1 MTAVTAPL
9 DVTTVTVLQVEIP
22 STVSSVSIYPTPD
35 DSSVPGSVI
44 SFGSTDIEPS
54 TQSTGLPSSLPQ
66 IKTSTSSQAL
76 YPYNNSTRT
85 ASAQTST
92 ITVPPRGHCTGCA
105 IAALNPVTTSYL
117 SNLFGNWTSL
127 VVTETVVTEFITYVH
142 NSTVDTVVTEVKTV
156 NQTKTVADWITDTA
170 AEFNVYLPT
179 PGLDLTLDVGPTYVI
194 YTRLYG
200 GPDVEVTSTARNN
213 ATDSNLLP
221 TQVTCKPHVSRLQG
235 FIPTGTADWNFFIQ
249 TFANGSTLQPNTYN
263 SPVPVPTKLKS
274 FLAQDPD
281 VQVHFQGADIATCSE
296 AGSEFLVGDPSRTLF
311 APPPPP
317 PSAPAATPEKPTATA
332 THPAAT
338 SFTFAPPVFSSI
350 PGTNTFLSTTFLS
363 TSKYITK
370 QGCLRCDTNAH
381 DRPEAPNTDTDNI
394 NGNAVPSKGPD
405 PKTDDTPK
413 GNGNTQIQPQNTQ
426 VQPQNT
432 PVAPNPGVKV
442 TQSIPDFISSVISDN
457 PDLTRRPE
465 QPTAPVQ
472 TITIG
477 DSVVTVQPQPTD
489 QGQGQPGRPSNA
501 PTMVIIGTQTVTVGQ
516 TTTINGVPVV
526 VPTAGGGST
535 IIVGDKTIGITPDIT
550 PAPMPVLTVG
560 HNTITANPQGQF
572 VVGTQTLQ
580 RGGPI
585 VVIEGHTLTL
595 GPNGKIAIW
604 NSDTQTLATMVGGQ
618 PAVTFGGHQVTAQI
632 VGGTTQFV
640 LGDKTL
646 APGGSAVTIDGTTF
660 SLPPG
665 SQGTSIVING
675 ATQRLSPGLPVLTL
689 NNSPVTAAVED
700 GTTAFVLAPG
710 QTLIPGGSLVV
721 DGTTYSLPPSG
732 GASTILING
741 VTSLLN
747 PSPLPVLPFG
757 VDHVTGTMTQGTTA
771 FIFGP
776 DMTLTPGGVVTVS
789 GTTISYPASASGSV
803 VVINGVTSTLGS
815 GSGIGTITVAP
826 PIVVEGKTLTASVR
840 DGTTEYVLN
849 AGTTLLPGGQVIV
862 SGTTYSLAPGG
873 TAVVVDG
880 KTSLLSSEPASNSAG
895 ATTST
900 TSERGAGD
908 FIASGIG
915 ETSKSRGGA
924 SWAHGGVDKWME
936 SLVMG
941 LAGWLLWLL

>member
-1 MTAVTAPL
+1 
-9 DVTTVTVLQVEIP
+9 
-22 STVSSVSIYPTPD
+22 
-35 DSSVPGSVI
+35 
-44 SFGSTDIEPS
+44 
-54 TQSTGLPSSLPQ
+54 
-66 IKTSTSSQAL
+66 
-76 YPYNNSTRT
+76 
-85 ASAQTST
+85 
-92 ITVPPRGHCTGCA
+92 
-105 IAALNPVTTSYL
+105 VTTSYL

-127 VVTETVVTEFITYVH
+127 VVTETVVTEFITYIN
-142 NSTVDTVVTEVKTV
+142 NSTVDAVVTEVKTV
-156 NQTKTVADWITDTA
+156 NQTKTVAGWITDTK

-194 YTRLYG
+194 YTSLYG
-200 GPDVEVTSTARNN
+200 GPDVEVTSTAQNN
-213 ATDSNLLP
+213 ATDGNLLP
-221 TQVTCKPHVSRLQG
+221 TQGTCKPHVSRLQG

-249 TFANGSTLQPNTYN
+249 TFANGSTPKPNIYN
-263 SPVPVPTKLKS
+263 SPVAVPTKLKS
-274 FLAQDPD
+274 FLAQDQD
-281 VQVHFQGADIATCSE
+281 LQVYFQGADIATCSE

-311 APPPPP
+311 EPPPAP

-332 THPAAT
+332 TRPATT
-338 SFTFAPPVFSSI
+338 SFTFAPPAFSSI
-350 PGTNTFLSTTFLS
+350 PGTNTFLSTTFVS

-370 QGCLRCDTNAH
+370 LGCLRCDTNAH
-381 DRPEAPNTDTDNI
+381 DRPEAPNTNTDNI
-394 NGNAVPSKGPD
+394 NGDPAPSKGPD
-405 PKTDDTPK
+405 PKTDDTPQS
-413 GNGNTQIQPQNTQ
+413 NGNTQG
-426 VQPQNT
+426 QPQNT
-432 PVAPNPGVKV
+432 PVVPNPGVKV

-465 QPTAPVQ
+465 QPTAPPQ

-477 DSVVTVQPQPTD
+477 DSVVTVKPQPTD
-489 QGQGQPGRPSNA
+489 QGQPGRPSNA
-501 PTMVIIGTQTVTVGQ
+501 PTMVIIGTQTVTIGQ

-535 IIVGDKTIGITPDIT
+535 IIVGDKTIDITPGIT

-585 VVIEGHTLTL
+585 VVIDGHTLTL

-618 PAVTFGGHQVTAQI
+618 PAVTFGGHQVTAQV

-665 SQGTSIVING
+665 FQGTSIVING

-689 NNSPVTAAVED
+689 SNSPVTAVAAD

-710 QTLIPGGSLVV
+710 QTLTPGGSLVV
-721 DGTTYSLPPSG
+721 DGTTYSLPVSG

-741 VTSLLN
+741 VTSLLS
-747 PSPLPVLPFG
+747 PSPLPVLPVG
-757 VDHVTGTMTQGTTA
+757 VDHVTGTITHGTTA

-776 DMTLTPGGVVTVS
+776 DVTLTPDGVVTVS

-815 GSGIGTITVAP
+815 GADISIITAAP
-826 PIVVEGKTLTASVR
+826 SIVVDGKTLTATVR

-880 KTSLLSSEPASNSAG
+880 KTSLLSSAPASNSAG

-924 SWAHGGVDKWME
+924 SWAHSGVDKWLE